1 MRYFSDV
8 AGYWVSRAQV
18 SNAKMFAMQFA
29 DLDLTMLQFGI
40 LTILWEDPGLRQKDL
55 ASRLSTVPPVL
66 VKPLEDLERRG
77 LVKRTRTAPDRRVQL
92 VQLTKKGQ
100 EIIKKGFE
108 ASARAET
115 IMMQG
120 TSAEHKQI
128 VIECLERII
137 KNVEA
142 EKKKLAP

>member
-1 MRYFSDV
+1 
-8 AGYWVSRAQV
+8 VSRAQV

-40 LTILWEDPGLRQKDL
+40 LAMLWEEPGLRQKDI
-55 ASRLSTVPPVL
+55 ANRVSTVPPVL
-66 VKPLEDLERRG
+66 VKPLESLERRG
-77 LVKRTRTAPDRRVQL
+77 LIKRTRTVPDRRVQT
-92 VQLTKKGQ
+92 VHLTKKGQ
-100 EIIKKGFE
+100 EIIEKGFE

-128 VIECLERII
+128 VIDCLERII

-142 EKKKLAP
+142 EKKKLTP

>member
-40 LTILWEDPGLRQKDL
+40 RLRQKDI
-55 ASRLSTVPPVL
+55 AKRVSTVPPVL

-100 EIIKKGFE
+100 EIIEKGFE

-128 VIECLERII
+128 VIQCLERII

-142 EKKKLAP
+142 EKKKPTP